1 MWKPGGSA
9 ATIMAALI
17 SWIFG
22 AGPAFG
28 QQSLL
33 SGFEQSLSSTAG
45 ASWEGDWTV
54 SPDYTATGATE
65 GSFALAVHHS
75 PTWNT
80 TGTVLRGG
88 LPLAQAV
95 AQHDF
100 MQIDMTTT
108 DLGTAGDGWSPA
120 WRQVFAVFNS
130 NQGGW
135 QQNQL
140 DFPVAGDDGGS
151 LTQTVTLDL
160 ASTGIKANAQ
170 AFVNSGGG
178 ANTYWELFLV
188 FQGADQGVAIKAGD
202 YNDDNVVNAA
212 DYTVWRDH
220 LGGTSLTNETVSPG
234 IVDAADYT
242 EWQAHFNVDYT
253 KITTIMDNIRFA
265 NAGSASLATSSV
277 PEPST
282 LILAFVAALSLSA
295 TRGARSKNEA

>member
-1 MWKPGGSA
+1 MSKRLGSA
-9 ATIMAALI
+9 ATITTALI
-17 SWIFG
+17 GWILG

-33 SGFEQSLSSTAG
+33 SGFEHSLSSTAV

-54 SPDYTATGATE
+54 NPDYTATGATQ

-75 PTWNT
+75 PTWVT
-80 TGTVLRGG
+80 GGTVLKGN
-88 LPLAQAV
+88 LPLAQVV

-108 DLGTAGDGWSPA
+108 DLGTAGDGWSPS
-120 WRQVFAVFNS
+120 WRQVFAIFNS

-135 QQNQL
+135 QQNAL
-140 DFPVAGDDGGS
+140 DFAVAGDDGGS
-151 LTQTVTLDL
+151 LTQTITLDL

-170 AFVNSGGG
+170 AFVDSGGG

-188 FQGADQGVAIKAGD
+188 FQGGDQGVAIKAGD

-212 DYTVWRDH
+212 DYTAWRDH

-234 IVDAADYT
+234 IVDAADYS
-242 EWQAHFNVDYT
+242 EWSAHFGSDYT

-265 NAGSASLATSSV
+265 NAGSASLATFPV
-277 PEPST
+277 PEPSS
-282 LILAFVAALSLSA
+282 LILAFVAALSLTA